1 MGRKNLISPLKWKIM
16 NKTAKVILII
26 ILVLVLIVIV
36 AGIVVV
42 TTKGGNVKNLTGTG
56 SSANKYYSVYV
67 QTGNGSAVYY
77 GQIVKQSEEYLVLKD
92 PGYINVQPAQ
102 KEDEQPQVNFALMK
116 DEFFK
121 PLPEMT
127 IFKNNIVFIQ
137 QLSDDSPIVSFYK
150 NQAGK

>member
-1 MGRKNLISPLKWKIM
+1 M

-42 TTKGGNVKNLTGTG
+42 VTKGGSAKNLLGT
-56 SSANKYYSVYV
+56 SATVDKYYIVYV
-67 QTGNGSAVYY
+67 QTGAGSASYY
-77 GQIVKQSEEYLVLKD
+77 GQIVKQTEDYLVLKD
-92 PGYINVQPAQ
+92 PGYINVQPG
-102 KEDEQPQVNFALMK
+102 ENEGDQPQVNFALMK

-121 PLPEMT
+121 PVSEMT
-127 IFKNNIVFIQ
+127 ILKNNIVFIQ
-137 QLSDDSPIVSFYK
+137 QLADDSPIVSFYK

>member
-1 MGRKNLISPLKWKIM
+1 M

-36 AGIVVV
+36 AGVVAV
-42 TTKGGNVKNLTGTG
+42 LVKGGNAANLTGT
-56 SSANKYYSVYV
+56 SSSSNKYYSVYV

-102 KEDEQPQVNFALMK
+102 NEDEQPQINFALMK

-150 NQAGK
+150 NQIGK